1 VNSDLIKQFSIA
13 GRLALVTGASSGLG
27 RHFAR
32 LLADSGARVV
42 VAARNAGELDALVEE
57 ISSAGGQARAARLDV
72 TDPKS
77 VHACFDAVA
86 DWGALDIVVN
96 NAGVTVTK
104 PLLEQTDDDFNHVI
118 DTNLKGSWKVATE
131 AARRMRAAGTHGS
144 IVNIASILGE
154 RVASGVAPYAVSK
167 AAVIQATKAMALE
180 LARYGIRVNALL
192 PGYVAT
198 SLNRDFLDSEHGQ
211 KLRMRI
217 PARRFGAMSDL
228 DGPLLLLV
236 SDAGR
241 AMSGSTVAVDNAHL
255 VSSL

>member
-1 VNSDLIKQFSIA
+1 MKPDVLKQFSLD
-13 GRLALVTGASSGLG
+13 GRIALVTGASSGLG

-32 LLADSGARVV
+32 LLADAGAHVA
-42 VAARNAGELDALVEE
+42 VAARNTGELAALVDE
-57 ISSAGGQARAARLDV
+57 ITLAGRQACAIRLDV
-72 TDPKS
+72 TDPES
-77 VHACFDAVA
+77 VRACFDKLAA
-86 DWGALDIVVN
+86 WGPPDIVVN

-104 PLLEQTDDDFNHVI
+104 PLLEQTDEDFDRVI
-118 DTNLKGSWKVATE
+118 NTNLKGCWNVATE
-131 AARRMRAAGTHGS
+131 AGRRMVAAGTHGS
-144 IVNIASILGE
+144 IVNIASILGK
-154 RVASGVAPYAVSK
+154 RVAGGVAPYAVSK

-192 PGYVAT
+192 PGYVET
-198 SLNRDFLDSEHGQ
+198 NLNRDFLNSEIGN

-217 PARRFGAMSDL
+217 PARRFSHMADL
-228 DGPLLLLV
+228 SGPLLLLV